1 MKEIDDL
8 PEFDDDEAIAF
19 ILKYIPQELKA
30 KVTEDDIAYILDV
43 IYDFYEANG
52 LIEENSTEEAS
63 IDEEDM
69 LLFVI
74 KAIKKDK
81 VVNLSEEEVQS
92 LLEGEFEY
100 GKSIGI
106 YNEEEE

>member
-19 ILKYIPQELKA
+19 ILKFIPQELKE
-30 KVTEDDIAYILDV
+30 KVTEDDIAYILDI
-43 IYDFYEANG
+43 IYDFYESNG
-52 LIEENSTEEAS
+52 LIDEDSTEEAS

-69 LLFVI
+69 LNFAM

-81 VVNLSEEEVQS
+81 VVKLSEDEVQI
-92 LLEGEFEY
+92 LLNGEFEY

-106 YNEEEE
+106 YDEE

>member
-19 ILKYIPQELKA
+19 ILKFIPKELKE
-30 KVTEDDIAYILDV
+30 KVTEDDIAYILDI
-43 IYDFYEANG
+43 IYDFYESNG
-52 LIEENSTEEAS
+52 LIDEDSTEEAS

-69 LLFVI
+69 LNFAM

-81 VVNLSEEEVQS
+81 VVNLSEDEVQI
-92 LLEGEFEY
+92 LLNGEFEY

-106 YNEEEE
+106 YDEE